1 MARSRHPSAP
11 RWRSQAVIESPDRA
25 LSSCMVAVWLLP
37 RYCDLCS
44 VVGTVIGPR
53 WGSSSVFWGTQ
64 GHLGVCRCTLNVL
77 STMLNAPRNTL
88 QQELILTP
96 SISASLGGMRRRPL
110 IQLIVATQTVVA
122 ARPLLHRRIE
132 RCARMHLRRIIQLAE
147 VSLERASGQPPVQP
161 VGAAASS
168 FDHPALRAAHC
179 EARHWLGNR

>member
-1 MARSRHPSAP
+1 MRPEPRTGPELLFFPLCRRRSPECLPVARSRHPSAP

-44 VVGTVIGPR
+44 VVGSDWAT
-53 WGSSSVFWGTQ
+53 WGRSSVFWGTQ

-110 IQLIVATQTVVA
+110 IQLIVATQTVIA

-132 RCARMHLRRIIQLAE
+132 RCARMHLRRIIQLWRRF
-147 VSLERASGQPPVQP
+147 L
-161 VGAAASS
+161 
-168 FDHPALRAAHC
+168 
-179 EARHWLGNR
+179 